1 MRLNEALHLRVSD
14 IDFNEKVI
22 RVSAAFTKKGD
33 KREVPLIPELEE
45 AIKKYLEKRQVQSVW
60 LFPSLENPS
69 SPMAKERAQD
79 SFNQLLRR
87 LGLDQRDPSGLGY
100 QIHFHVF
107 RKWHKTQLERHG
119 VHRLV
124 LERWQGRDI
133 GSQGVYFLPTGDD
146 LKRENEKAAEALKIF
161 GRHEDVRSLEEKFEA
176 LKRYVETLRMAL
188 YAETGAIPSGVGF
201 VEGGALKYYNDEEL
215 GLPRDIFAKN
225 FEQPARRRRG

>member
-1 MRLNEALHLRVSD
+1 
-14 IDFNEKVI
+14 
-22 RVSAAFTKKGD
+22 
-33 KREVPLIPELEE
+33 
-45 AIKKYLEKRQVQSVW
+45 
-60 LFPSLENPS
+60 
-69 SPMAKERAQD
+69 
-79 SFNQLLRR
+79 
-87 LGLDQRDPSGLGY
+87 LDQRDPSGLGY

-107 RKWHKTQLERHG
+107 RKWHKTMLERAG
-119 VHRLV
+119 VNRLV
-124 LERWQGRDI
+124 LEKWQGRDI

-201 VEGGALKYYNDEEL
+201 VEGGALKYYRDEEL

-225 FEQPARRRRG
+225 FEQPARRRPQP